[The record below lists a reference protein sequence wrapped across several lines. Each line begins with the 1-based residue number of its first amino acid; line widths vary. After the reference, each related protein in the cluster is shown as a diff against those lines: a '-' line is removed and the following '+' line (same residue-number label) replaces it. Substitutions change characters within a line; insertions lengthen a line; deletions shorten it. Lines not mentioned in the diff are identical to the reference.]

1 MFERF
6 FAAEKNKNP
15 EPSNTWLWTGNY
27 AAWSNDFICF
37 GSSFSELRKYVEY

>member
-15 EPSNTWLWTGNY
+15 EPSNTWLWTGKMLPGAMILFVL
-27 AAWSNDFICF
+27 AALSQN
-37 GSSFSELRKYVEY
+37 